1 LRQLDELKSC
11 RVLCVSAS
19 DQQSDFDRVMAAG
32 ANGYLRKP
40 VTANDLR
47 LRVEAMT
54 NTQMRAAA

>member
-1 LRQLDELKSC
+1 
-11 RVLCVSAS
+11 VLCVSAS

-47 LRVEAMT
+47 LRVEAMM

>member
-1 LRQLDELKSC
+1 
-11 RVLCVSAS
+11 
-19 DQQSDFDRVMAAG
+19 MAAG

-47 LRVEAMT
+47 LRVEAMM